1 MNRKLVLMP
10 AVLATAVMVGC
21 NSDSD
26 GPSGPGETEP
36 HLTNLLVKSTNATK
50 LGNQYRLPAAFPI
63 QFIAT
68 ALYSDQS
75 TKIVTTEASWEA
87 TENLSSSEYFLEKGE
102 FFALFHADE
111 PETVTVS
118 YGGEVVDVLVD
129 VEYTQLENIEAE
141 GPVISLVGLST
152 PYQAI
157 AHFDNDLT
165 LDITSFVGWES
176 DNDAEFTRDG
186 VAEFLEVGFDTISA
200 QYLDTT
206 QSITPFE
213 VEVVEGTVD
222 DNISMTI
229 TGPNTITVGRPIK
242 LTATMTLNSDTA
254 GSYNINATEIVS
266 WKSSC
271 AEITVDAKGVA
282 NASDVAIGCD
292 INATYYSSSDEITN
306 TQPHTVRAV
315 EAGNE
320 TKVVRCE
327 KDVFYDYTYCKALL
341 LDENEQVVSD
351 LTEASSWTSNN
362 ATIRAGVH
370 GYVTSKSVGEEA
382 TITASSSIGT
392 ASSEVRVGFV
402 SDNLQIENTGIYVGG
417 STQLKATTDGVE
429 ITELVTWE
437 LESVDDADWTI
448 TKGGLVKVSLDAQI
462 DVSTAKVIATWDEFD
477 VQAEEWMSVEPLQ
490 RCNSAEDLSGTCL
503 GVATTLDHELTFS
516 STPSRALVDNLNYK
530 AANGHQGSGRA
541 YNQVDGRAPFSTV
554 GFNIVDGPQLPQ
566 RDRWCADLNAME
578 FDGKTDWEVP
588 ALEQLKA
595 LARDIDIESKGWP
608 TAMAYWTDTDK
619 AYDLIGKKESEPGAV
634 NGRFV
639 SCVSSQIN

>member
-63 QFIAT
+63 QFTAT
-68 ALYSDQS
+68 AVYSDQS

-254 GSYNINATEIVS
+254 GSHNINATEIVS

-271 AEITVDAKGVA
+271 AEITVDAIGVA

-306 TQPHTVRAV
+306 TKPHTVRAV

-327 KDVFYDYTYCKALL
+327 KDVFYDHTYCKALL

-362 ATIRAGVH
+362 ATISAGVH

-382 TITASSSIGT
+382 TITASSSVDS
-392 ASSEVRVGFV
+392 ASSNVRVGFLSGDLTLE
-402 SDNLQIENTGIYVGG
+402 SDEIYVGG
-417 STQLKATTDGVE
+417 VTQLLAFSGEGTDRVDV
-429 ITELVTWE
+429 TELVDWNIEASSDNNWE
-437 LESVDDADWTI
+437 LNDNGAVTVDITLGEGETSPTISASWVFEDQNYKEQTNVLVVPVDICADWDDISCLQVTEHD
-448 TKGGLVKVSLDAQI
+448 GLQYA
-462 DVSTAKVIATWDEFD
+462 
-477 VQAEEWMSVEPLQ
+477 
-490 RCNSAEDLSGTCL
+490 
-503 GVATTLDHELTFS
+503 
-516 STPSRALVDNLNYK
+516 STPSKSLVDALSYTQGTGDGRVFRDYQSSASYNAPGFDIASGKSTQYSRWCNDLNYMNV
-530 AANGHQGSGRA
+530 NGASAWRPVTADELLVLHADHDGVVGSWPLDRNYWA
-541 YNQVDGRAPFSTV
+541 FDGSEYSTV
-554 GFNIVDGPQLPQ
+554 DMKDGKVVSGQGPQHPQ
-566 RDRWCADLNAME
+566 YLVCVAD
-578 FDGKTDWEVP
+578 
-588 ALEQLKA
+588 
-595 LARDIDIESKGWP
+595 
-608 TAMAYWTDTDK
+608 
-619 AYDLIGKKESEPGAV
+619 
-634 NGRFV
+634 
-639 SCVSSQIN
+639 